1 MTSQAACASSGVA
14 GRISSVCCWPAWDE
28 KSIIA
33 KVMFCVP
40 VTKYIMFVIEAIL
53 AIALLPA
60 PYKGTVAQA
69 CSHEIIG
76 IRKKSAARAAG
87 FRLLST

>member
-1 MTSQAACASSGVA
+1 
-14 GRISSVCCWPAWDE
+14 
-28 KSIIA
+28 
-33 KVMFCVP
+33 
-40 VTKYIMFVIEAIL
+40 MFVIEAIL

-69 CSHEIIG
+69 CSHEFIS